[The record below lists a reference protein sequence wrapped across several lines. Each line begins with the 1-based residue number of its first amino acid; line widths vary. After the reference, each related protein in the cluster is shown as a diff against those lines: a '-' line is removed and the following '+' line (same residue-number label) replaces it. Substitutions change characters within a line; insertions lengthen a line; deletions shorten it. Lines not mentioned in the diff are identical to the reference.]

1 MNNIVSLYFTLFHCT
16 VNSIYIYI
24 YFFKLSR
31 KWEMFVQFNV
41 HYLRVGNSTLSP
53 EELRALTL
61 ALELFLN
68 AEFYSGHPIFNYI
81 FVSQHLS

>member
-1 MNNIVSLYFTLFHCT
+1 MSFLL
-16 VNSIYIYI
+16 
-24 YFFKLSR
+24 
-31 KWEMFVQFNV
+31 
-41 HYLRVGNSTLSP
+41 VGNSILS
-53 EELRALTL
+53 EELRTLTL